1 MNGHPTPLPPEPVPA
16 ELPSGRRRSE
26 RWLTAAAGLAVC
38 ALGMLAAGTL
48 GAGTAPAPWAL
59 AALGVGVL
67 GLGALLVARV
77 IQART
82 DEELYRSLEQHST
95 VLGQLSQPVAVIIDQ
110 EIQFANAAWS
120 RWREHRLGDRMNALL
135 ALPQGEGRV
144 PGCEALPALQ
154 VELRRVR
161 VQWAGRAAELVQV
174 QDLTESRQ
182 LQAQVVGRDRL
193 AQIGL
198 LAAGVAHEINNP
210 LMAVTTYLEM
220 IEEEVAHDPG
230 LLEMVDDLG
239 QALGHIQEV
248 ANDLRMLGRAEGGRV
263 EAIDPWEPVRAAARL
278 TRAQGCGDMKIVEEG
293 EELPPVL
300 GTHGRLV
307 QVFLN
312 LFLNAAHSAAE
323 AGVSDPWV
331 CVRGRCT
338 ADAVEL
344 TVQDNGG
351 GVPEALR
358 DAIFEAQ
365 FTTRDRDRGTG
376 LGLWLCRRTLEELE
390 GSLELGRSDQP
401 GAVFVVRLQRAD
413 AGCLERGLAGP
424 FAREP
429 HETAA
434 R

>member
-1 MNGHPTPLPPEPVPA
+1 MNGHPTPLPPVPVPL
-16 ELPSGRRRSE
+16 ELPSGRRHSDQ
-26 RWLTAAAGLAVC
+26 WLAAAAALAVL
-38 ALGMLAAGTL
+38 ALGLIAGVTLSSDAAPT
-48 GAGTAPAPWAL
+48 PWAIG
-59 AALGVGVL
+59 ALGSGVL
-67 GLGALLVARV
+67 GLGALLVAWV
-77 IQART
+77 LQART
-82 DEELYRSLEQHST
+82 DEVLYRSLEQHST
-95 VLGQLSQPVAVIIDQ
+95 VLGQLSQPVAVFIGH
-110 EIQFANAAWS
+110 ELQFANPAWS
-120 RWREHRLGDRMNALL
+120 RWREHRLGDRMDALL

-144 PGCEALPALQ
+144 PGCEELPALQ
-154 VELRRVR
+154 VDLRRVR
-161 VQWAGRAAELVQV
+161 VQWAGRAAQLIQV

-193 AQIGL
+193 AQVGL

-239 QALGHIQEV
+239 QALDHIREV
-248 ANDLRMLGRAEGGRV
+248 ANDLRLLGRAEGGRV

-278 TRAQGCGDMKIVEEG
+278 TRAQGCGDMQIIEGG
-293 EELPPVL
+293 EELPPVV

-323 AGVSDPWV
+323 AGVSEPQ
-331 CVRGRCT
+331 VRVQGCCT
-338 ADAVEL
+338 DDAVEL

-365 FTTRDRDRGTG
+365 FTTRERDRGTG
-376 LGLWLCRRTLEELE
+376 LGLWLCRRTMEELE
-390 GSLELGRSDQP
+390 GSLELGRSELP
-401 GAVFVVRLQRAD
+401 GALFVVRLQRAD
-413 AGCLERGLAGP
+413 AACLERELTGP
-424 FAREP
+424 CACEP
-429 HETAA
+429 RETAA